1 MSNLPTANEILE
13 PDLNTDLACIPET
26 TLQRVSFH
34 TLGCKLNQAETSA
47 LAQQFRHRGYEIVP
61 FRQEADLSIINTCT
75 VTNEADAKCRQVIR
89 QAVAASPEG
98 RVAVMGC
105 YSQIKP
111 DEVASLGGVHIV
123 MGNHRKHRI
132 FNLLNQLS
140 RGDDDF
146 IQEVMD
152 LDDIDVFSDIP
163 EIAATTRTRAYL
175 KVQEGCD
182 YNCSFC
188 IIPAARGIGRS
199 RSMESCLIEAR
210 ALVKMGHLEIVLTG
224 VNIGSWTDG
233 GNRLYDLVDNLSW
246 IDGLARLR
254 ISSIEPNLLTDELI
268 DLVAARDN
276 LCPHFHIPLQHA
288 SNKILKAM
296 RRRYH
301 IEEYA
306 NLLDRIITRIPD
318 AAIGADVIVG
328 FPGETDDDFSIL
340 AKFLMEMPMSYH
352 HIFRYSARE
361 GTVAAVMASPVH
373 PSEMKRRSAVLRRIS
388 TDKQETYGRRFLG
401 QVKNVYFEQSPAAG
415 WLEGRTENYLRVR
428 IESSE
433 APAEIAPVRLV
444 NYEGQRVV
452 GEPAWHVES
461 STAGRVGLAS

>member
-1 MSNLPTANEILE
+1 MSNLPTANEISE
-13 PDLNTDLACIPET
+13 PDLRTDLVSTPET
-26 TLQRVSFH
+26 TQRVSFH

-61 FRQEADLSIINTCT
+61 FREEADLSIINTCT

-89 QAVAASPEG
+89 QAAAASPGG

-123 MGNHRKHRI
+123 MGNHRKHGI
-132 FNLLNQLS
+132 FDLLDQLS
-140 RGDDDF
+140 HGDDDF

-152 LDDIDVFSDIP
+152 LDDVDVFGNIP
-163 EIAATTRTRAYL
+163 EIAATHRTRAYL

-188 IIPAARGIGRS
+188 IIPTARGIGRS

-210 ALVKMGHLEIVLTG
+210 ELVKLGYLEIVLTG
-224 VNIGSWTDG
+224 VNIGTWTDG
-233 GNRLYDLVDNLSW
+233 GKILYDLVDNLSR

-276 LCPHFHIPLQHA
+276 LCPHFHIPMQHA
-288 SNKILKAM
+288 SNNILKAM

-301 IEEYA
+301 FEDYV

-328 FPGETDDDFSIL
+328 FPGETEADFAIL
-340 AKFLMEMPMSYH
+340 ANALNDLPLSYH

-361 GTVAAVMASPVH
+361 GTVAAVMANPVH

-388 TDKQETYGRRFLG
+388 RDKHEAYGRRFLG
-401 QVKNVYFEQSPAAG
+401 QVKEVYFEQSPLAG
-415 WLEGRTENYLRVR
+415 RLEGRTENYLRVTV
-428 IESSE
+428 ESS
-433 APAEIAPVRLV
+433 APPTEIALVRLV
-444 NYEGQRVV
+444 NYEDQRIV
-452 GEPAWHVES
+452 GEPAWKS
-461 STAGRVGLAS
+461 ATAEKVAF